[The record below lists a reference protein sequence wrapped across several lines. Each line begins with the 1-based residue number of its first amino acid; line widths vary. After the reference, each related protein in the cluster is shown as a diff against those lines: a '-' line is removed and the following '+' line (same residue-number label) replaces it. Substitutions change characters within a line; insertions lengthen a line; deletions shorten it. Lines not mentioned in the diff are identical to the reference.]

1 MTEIQT
7 EEIPVT
13 IIEHH
18 TPMSSMTAR
27 EYMITQV
34 FSAMVRNGN
43 YNAHQAVYATH
54 DLIRTMNSVYLK
66 AEDA

>member
-1 MTEIQT
+1 MTEIPT
-7 EEIPVT
+7 EDIPVT

-43 YNAHQAVYATH
+43 YSVHQAVYLTH
-54 DLIRTMNSVYLK
+54 ELIRTMNSVYLK
-66 AEDA
+66 SNNS